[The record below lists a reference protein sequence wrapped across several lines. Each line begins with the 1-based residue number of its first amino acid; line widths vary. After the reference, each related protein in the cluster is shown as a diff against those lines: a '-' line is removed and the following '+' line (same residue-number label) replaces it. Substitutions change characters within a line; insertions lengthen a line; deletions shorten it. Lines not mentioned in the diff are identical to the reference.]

1 MGNPEPYKPL
11 KKMIKEEQKNL
22 LTGFVAFSVA
32 ILILVIQG
40 SVSPSSALGILGVCL
55 LSASIPVGIVAYLLH
70 VKVLSSDIV
79 PDIGHQ
85 KSEDCSSLAMSL
97 TLLGFLFI
105 LWEFSS
111 LLTIVLGISVALSIF
126 YFVRSMKAWDE
137 AVTSLKEQK
146 KVEDQS

>member
-1 MGNPEPYKPL
+1 MGSPEPYKPL

-32 ILILVIQG
+32 MLILVIQG
-40 SVSPSSALGILGVCL
+40 SVSPTSTLGIFGVCL

-70 VKVLSSDIV
+70 VKVLSSETV

-97 TLLGFLFI
+97 TVLGFLFI

-111 LLTIVLGISVALSIF
+111 LLTIVLGVSVALSVF
-126 YFVRSMKAWDE
+126 YFARSMKAWDE
-137 AVTSLKEQK
+137 AAASLEEQN
-146 KVEDQS
+146 KVEE

>member
-1 MGNPEPYKPL
+1 MASKESYKPL
-11 KKMIKEEQKNL
+11 KTMIKEEQKNL

-40 SVSPSSALGILGVCL
+40 SLAPSSTWGTFGVCL
-55 LSASIPVGIVAYLLH
+55 LAASIPVGIIAYLLH
-70 VKVLSSDIV
+70 IKVLSADIV

-97 TLLGFLFI
+97 TVLGFLFI
-105 LWEFSS
+105 LWESS
-111 LLTIVLGISVALSIF
+111 TLLAIVLAASVALSLM
-126 YFVRSMKAWDE
+126 YFARAMRAWDS
-137 AVTSLKEQK
+137 AVSSLEDEK